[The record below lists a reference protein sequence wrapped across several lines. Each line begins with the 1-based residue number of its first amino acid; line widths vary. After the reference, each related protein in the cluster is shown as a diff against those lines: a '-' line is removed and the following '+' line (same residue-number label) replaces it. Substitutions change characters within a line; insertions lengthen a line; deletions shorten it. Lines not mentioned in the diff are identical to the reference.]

1 MEPVKGLLQKD
12 YIEVKIDLD
21 RMTNGNAVAERLRP
35 SGRGGIPWIVIL
47 DPEGE
52 ALITSDGPKGNIGC
66 PVAPEERSHFM
77 HMIEKT
83 ARQMSDQDLTS
94 LKSLLDAFGE
104 GILGKL
110 KR

>member
-1 MEPVKGLLQKD
+1 
-12 YIEVKIDLD
+12 
-21 RMTNGNAVAERLRP
+21 MTNGKDVARRIRA
-35 SGRGGIPWIVIL
+35 SDKGGIPWIVIL

-66 PVAPEERSHFM
+66 PVKPEERSHFM

-83 ARQMSDQDLTS
+83 ARQISKEDLSS
-94 LKSLLDAFGE
+94 LKDLLDTFGE
-104 GILGKL
+104 EILSKL